1 MILFVLSYVGG
12 VLTIISPCILP
23 VLPFVFA
30 RADQPFIRSGLPM
43 LLGMAATFALVAT
56 LAAVGGGWAVQANE
70 YGRLIAIVVLAVLG
84 LTLLFPSLADR
95 LTRPL
100 VAAGARL
107 SESAGAGGRSPTVL
121 PSFLLGIATGLLWAP
136 CAGPIL
142 GLILTGAAL
151 NGANVQTSLLLL
163 AYAAGAATSLA
174 VALLIG
180 GRVFAAMKR
189 SLGVSEWIRRGLGI
203 AVLVGVAAIALGL
216 DTGALT
222 QASLASTASLEQGL
236 LDKFGKEAR
245 PPGAQGSMAMPGA
258 PSMTM
263 SAKPPADAAD
273 ALGVEGGLPPLDGA
287 VEWLNSPPLTQ
298 QGLRGKVV
306 LIDFWTYSCINCLR
320 AIPYVRAWAQK
331 YKDQGL
337 VVIGV
342 HTPEFAF
349 ERNVDNVKRAVRDL
363 KIDYP
368 VAIDSN
374 FAIWRA
380 FDNQYWP
387 AHYFIDAE
395 GRIRHHHFGEG
406 DYAESEHV
414 IQQLLAETGKTDIAK
429 GVVNITAAGAEA
441 AADAGNVKSP
451 ETYIGFMRAE
461 NFSSPGGTV
470 QDVDHVYALPAD
482 LHLNQWALNG
492 TWKIEDEKA
501 ILGAA
506 GGGIAFR
513 FHARDLH
520 LVLGAGDDDKP
531 VRFRVLIDGQRPADD
546 HGADIDANG
555 EGSVTGQRL
564 YQLVRQR
571 GPIRDRTFEI
581 QFLDPGVQAFAFTF
595 G

>member
-30 RADQPFIRSGLPM
+30 RADQPFVRSGLPM

-70 YGRLIAIVVLAVLG
+70 YGRTIAIVVLAVLG
-84 LTLLFPSLADR
+84 VTLLFPSLADR

-100 VAAGARL
+100 VAMGARL
-107 SESAGAGGRSPTVL
+107 SQSADTGGGAPAIL

-189 SLGVSEWIRRGLGI
+189 SLGVSEWIRRGLGV
-203 AVLVGVAAIALGL
+203 AVLTGVAAIALGA
-216 DTGALT
+216 DTGFLT
-222 QASLASTASLEQGL
+222 QASLASTAGLEQGL

-245 PPGAQGSMAMPGA
+245 PPGGQGSMAMA
-258 PSMTM
+258 
-263 SAKPPADAAD
+263 AKPPADPTGP
-273 ALGVEGGLPPLDGA
+273 LSVEGGLPALDGA
-287 VEWLNSPPLTQ
+287 VEWLNSPPLTK

-374 FAIWRA
+374 FALWRA

-406 DYAESEHV
+406 EYAESEHV
-414 IQQLLAETGKTDIAK
+414 IQQLLAETGKTDIAQ
-429 GVVNITAAGAEA
+429 GVVAVTAAGAEA

-470 QDVDHVYALPAD
+470 QDVDHLYALPAD
-482 LHLNQWALNG
+482 LRLNQWALNG

-520 LVLGAGDDDKP
+520 LVLGAGDDGKP
-531 VRFRVLIDGQRPADD
+531 VRFRVLLDGQRPGDD

-555 EGSVTGQRL
+555 EGTVTGQRL

-571 GPIRDRTFEI
+571 GPVKDRTFEI
-581 QFLDPGVQAFAFTF
+581 QFLDRGVQAFAFTF